1 MSYENQDLW
10 VLFEMLIKLQSIC
23 NDWWILIRNRENLA
37 YIPISL
43 FNLIRHSIPS
53 HKGYHNPE
61 LFIRNVLV
69 SLLFSGRPLPSSTLG
84 SQDSTLMNTLMLSH
98 DMWNRV
104 VHSTGD
110 IHSGRML
117 LMGLNEVQDYRA
129 PRFEFFN
136 LTGCLL
142 FTGVRL
148 TEDWLSYYISPVY
161 IHSSSLFV
169 CSDL

>member
-1 MSYENQDLW
+1 MSALVPACTCSSSSLSLSLCLFFLTFPLPANARFAWGFPLDIMKVLLSCGHFRMSYW
-10 VLFEMLIKLQSIC
+10 VVTP
-23 NDWWILIRNRENLA
+23 W
-37 YIPISL
+37 
-43 FNLIRHSIPS
+43 HS
-53 HKGYHNPE
+53 E
-61 LFIRNVLV
+61 
-69 SLLFSGRPLPSSTLG
+69 STDRG
-84 SQDSTLMNTLMLSH
+84 ISTLMNTLMLSH

-110 IHSGRML
+110 IHSGRVL

-161 IHSSSLFV
+161 IHSGSLFV